1 MWLDPIVGAGAL
13 LVLAVLFVAE
23 ARAPLRPRVRPRA
36 ERLAVNAALAAGA
49 ALVVR
54 LAVVPIG
61 LAVAGAAER
70 GGFGLLHWLAA
81 PPVIAWAAGLL
92 LLDYTMY
99 VWHRLN
105 HRVPVLWRF
114 HVVHHTDLD
123 LDVSTALRF
132 HAGELALSCAWRAAQ
147 VAAIGPPV
155 ALVLVF
161 EGVFGAATAFHH
173 SNWRLPPAL
182 DRALAAVV
190 VTPRM
195 HGIHHSTLEAETNS
209 NWSVLFAWWDG
220 LHRTRRLERPPQ
232 PPLVIGLPAYRTPLG
247 IAALLSLPF
256 RRQRPAWSAATDRA
270 PSSSTAPTAEGSCRP
285 PTPRPD
291 APPRRRDT

>member
-1 MWLDPIVGAGAL
+1 MPLDLIVGAGAA
-13 LVLAVLFVAE
+13 LVLAALFVAE
-23 ARAPLRPRVRPRA
+23 TRAPLRPRVRPRG
-36 ERLAVNAALAAGA
+36 ERLAVNGALALGA
-49 ALVVR
+49 AVVVR

-81 PPVIAWAAGLL
+81 PPVIAWAVGLL

-105 HRVPVLWRF
+105 HRLPMLWRF
-114 HVVHHTDLD
+114 HLVHHTDLD

-147 VAAIGPPV
+147 VAAIGPSI
-155 ALVLVF
+155 ALVLAFEVVF
-161 EGVFGAATAFHH
+161 EAATAFHH

-195 HGIHHSTLEAETNS
+195 HGIHHSTLESETNS
-209 NWSVLFAWWDG
+209 NWSVMFAWWDT
-220 LHRTRRLERPPQ
+220 LHRTRRLPRPST

-247 IAALLSLPF
+247 VGQLLMLPL
-256 RRQRPAWSAATDRA
+256 RRQRSAWSFPIEPA
-270 PSSSTAPTAEGSCRP
+270 PSSSTAPMGAGSCRP
-285 PTPRPD
+285 RTSPPG